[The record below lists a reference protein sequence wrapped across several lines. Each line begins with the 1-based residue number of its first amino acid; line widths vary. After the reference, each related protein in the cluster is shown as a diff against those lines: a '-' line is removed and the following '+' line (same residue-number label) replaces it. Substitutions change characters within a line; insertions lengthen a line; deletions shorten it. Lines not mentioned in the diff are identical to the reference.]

1 MKKFGIVVSEF
12 NPEYTSKLLDGAL
25 KSFKED
31 GISPVIYKV
40 PGAVEIPIACQ
51 EMIFEEKVDVIV
63 TLGVVIKGETDHYQY
78 VCDMCTNGISTLSLK
93 YNIPIVFE
101 VLMADMDKKIVDR
114 LHKGYEAAKIA
125 VKISQLINTKL

>member
-12 NPEYTSKLLDGAL
+12 NPEYTEKLLEGCL
-25 KSFKED
+25 TSFKEE
-31 GISPVIYKV
+31 GVAPVVYKV

-51 EMIFEEKVDVIV
+51 EMIFQEKVDAIV
-63 TLGVVIKGETDHYQY
+63 TLGVVIKGETDHYEY
-78 VCDMCTNGISTLSLK
+78 VCNMCTNGITQLSLK

-101 VLMADMDKKIVDR
+101 VLMADTDKKIIDR
-114 LHKGYEAAKIA
+114 LNKGYEAAKIA

>member
-12 NPEYTSKLLDGAL
+12 NPEYTEKLLNGAL

-31 GISPVIYKV
+31 GVTPVIFKV

-51 EMIFEEKVDVIV
+51 EMIFEEQVDAIV
-63 TLGVVIKGETDHYQY
+63 TLGVVIKGETEHYKY
-78 VCDMCTNGISTLSLK
+78 VCDMCTNGISSLSLK

-101 VLMADMDKKIVDR
+101 VLMADTDQKIIDR

-125 VKISQLINTKL
+125 VKMSKLINTKL